1 MTVPAHATRAL
12 QPVGE
17 RRERLRQL
25 IAERAL
31 TRGGSFKLASGKVS
45 AFYFDMKPVAC
56 DPEGSRLI
64 ADLVLDELNGDE
76 VDYIGGL
83 AVGAIPIVN
92 SVVQRS
98 YDRKPIPGFFVRKES
113 KQRGTQK
120 LIEGN
125 LEPASK
131 VVLVEDVTTTGGSVL
146 RAVEAVRDLGCT
158 VTKVV
163 TIVDRLEG
171 AEENLS
177 KHGIEL
183 VALFTRDDFSR

>member
-1 MTVPAHATRAL
+1 M
-12 QPVGE
+12 
-17 RRERLRQL
+17 
-25 IAERAL
+25 
-31 TRGGSFKLASGKVS
+31 
-45 AFYFDMKPVAC
+45 
-56 DPEGSRLI
+56 
-64 ADLVLDELNGDE
+64 
-76 VDYIGGL
+76 
-83 AVGAIPIVN
+83 GAIPIVN

-125 LEPASK
+125 LTPASS

-163 TIVDRLEG
+163 TVVDRLEG
-171 AEENLS
+171 ASENLS